1 MKKGQLLLLLFAFT
15 VAISCG
21 DTVVRYNQQVDDSVD
36 APSTSG
42 LFKKHVLI
50 EDYTG
55 TWCGY
60 CARVAYAIE
69 RVFADVDP
77 FDNQAD
83 RAIAVAIHSGND
95 PYNFTNIQPLKNLIS
110 PNSALGLPQSRLNR
124 TIVWEE
130 NEADHIAQV
139 KNLSSNN
146 CGLGI
151 AMTSAIVNNTIDL
164 KVKIK
169 FSENYSG
176 LKLVVYVLENHLIY
190 DQRNYTNYFN
200 GQNPI
205 PAFEHNHVLR
215 AGLTD
220 LLGDQLTGTLYGAP
234 PIEKSFNVPVPTN
247 VSNKDNLSF
256 VAFVVD
262 ENNLV
267 INARLIESNET
278 QAFEQNP

>member
-1 MKKGQLLLLLFAFT
+1 MKKGRFLFLLLALML
-15 VAISCG
+15 VVSCG
-21 DTVVRYNQQVDDSVD
+21 DTVVHYNQLVDDSVD
-36 APSTSG
+36 APASSG

-69 RVFADVDP
+69 RVFVEVDP

-95 PYNFTNIQPLKNLIS
+95 PYNFTNILPLKNLIS

-151 AMTSAIVNNTIDL
+151 AMTSTVADNTIDL
-164 KVKIK
+164 KVNIK
-169 FSENYSG
+169 FAENYSNI
-176 LKLVVYVLENHLIY
+176 KLVVYAVENHLIY

-200 GQNPI
+200 AQNPI
-205 PAFEHNHVLR
+205 PGFEHNHVLR

-220 LLGDQLTGTLYGAP
+220 LLGDPLTGTLYGAP
-234 PIEKSFNVPVPTN
+234 PIEKSFNVPVPAN
-247 VSNKDNLSF
+247 VSNPNNLSF

-267 INARLIESNET
+267 INARLINANET

>member
-1 MKKGQLLLLLFAFT
+1 MKIGSFFLSTALLLLF
-15 VAISCG
+15 ISCG
-21 DTVVRYNQQVDDSVD
+21 KNEVFYNQEVDDSVD

-69 RVFADVDP
+69 RVFVDIDP

-95 PYNFTNIQPLKNLIS
+95 PYNFTNILPLKNLIS

-151 AMTSAIVNNTIDL
+151 AMTSEVADNTINLD
-164 KVKIK
+164 VNIK
-169 FSENYSG
+169 FAENYSG
-176 LKLVVYVLENHLIY
+176 IKLVVYVLENHLIY
-190 DQRNYTNYFN
+190 DQRNYTNYYN

-205 PAFEHNHVLR
+205 AAFEHNHVLR
-215 AGLTD
+215 SSLTN
-220 LLGDQLTGTLYGAP
+220 LLGDGLSGTIYGAETR
-234 PIEKSFNVPVPTN
+234 ISYSVPVPAN
-247 VSNKDNLSF
+247 VSNSNNLSF

-278 QAFEQNP
+278 QTFEQNP

>member
-1 MKKGQLLLLLFAFT
+1 MKNGRFLLLLFTFLVAF
-15 VAISCG
+15 SCG
-21 DTVVRYNQQVDDSVD
+21 DTVVHYKQEIDESVD

-42 LFKKHVLI
+42 FFKKHVLI

-60 CARVAYAIE
+60 CARVSYAIE
-69 RVFADVDP
+69 RVFEVVEP
-77 FDNQAD
+77 FENESE
-83 RAIAVAIHSGND
+83 RAIAVAIHSGPD

-139 KNLSSNN
+139 KKLSSNN

-151 AMTSAIVNNTIDL
+151 AMTSDVADNTINLD
-164 KVKIK
+164 VKIK
-169 FSENYSG
+169 FAENYSG
-176 LKLVVYVLENHLIY
+176 IKLVVYVLENHLIY
-190 DQRNYTNYFN
+190 DQRNYTNYYN

-205 PAFEHNHVLR
+205 AAFEHNHVLR
-215 AGLTD
+215 SSLTN
-220 LLGDQLTGTLYGAP
+220 LLGDGLSGTIYGAETR
-234 PIEKSFNVPVPTN
+234 ISYSVPVPAN
-247 VSNKDNLSF
+247 VSNSNNLSF

>member
-1 MKKGQLLLLLFAFT
+1 MKNRSFLLLLALIFVF
-15 VAISCG
+15 ISCG
-21 DTVVRYNQQVDDSVD
+21 KNEVFYKQEVDDSVD

-60 CARVAYAIE
+60 CARVSYAIE
-69 RVFADVDP
+69 RVFIDIEP
-77 FDNQAD
+77 FDNNSK
-83 RAIAVAIHSGND
+83 RAIAVAIHDGND
-95 PYNFTNIQPLKNLIS
+95 PYRFANIQPLKELIS
-110 PNSALGLPQSRLNR
+110 PNTALALPQSRLNR

-130 NEADHIAQV
+130 NEADHIPQV

-151 AMTSAIVNNTIDL
+151 AMESSVEDNTLNLDVN
-164 KVKIK
+164 IK
-169 FSENYSG
+169 FAENYSG
-176 LKLVVYVLENHLIY
+176 IKLVVYVLENGLIY
-190 DQRNYTNYFN
+190 SQRNYTNYFN

-205 PAFEHNHVLR
+205 PGFVHDHVLR
-215 AGLTD
+215 SSLTN
-220 LLGDQLTGTLYGAP
+220 LLGDPLSGTVYGAETK
-234 PIEKSFNVPVPTN
+234 ITYRVPVPAN
-247 VSNKDNLSF
+247 ISNKDKMSF

-267 INARLIESNET
+267 INAREIYVNQT
-278 QAFEQNP
+278 QDFEQNP

>member
-1 MKKGQLLLLLFAFT
+1 MKKGRFFFLLFV
-15 VAISCG
+15 VAVVISCG
-21 DTVVRYNQQVDDSVD
+21 DTVVHYNQQVDDSVD
-36 APSTSG
+36 APATSG

-69 RVFADVDP
+69 RVFAEIDP

-95 PYNFTNIQPLKNLIS
+95 PYNFTNILPLKNLIS

-151 AMTSAIVNNTIDL
+151 AMTSAIVDNNINLD
-164 KVKIK
+164 VNIK
-169 FSENYSG
+169 FAENYSNV
-176 LKLVVYVLENHLIY
+176 KLVVYVLENHLIY
-190 DQRNYTNYFN
+190 DQRNYTNYYN

-205 PAFEHNHVLR
+205 PGFEHNHVLR
-215 AGLTD
+215 SSLTN
-220 LLGDQLTGTLYGAP
+220 LLGDPLSGTIYGA
-234 PIEKSFNVPVPTN
+234 ETKTSYSVPVPAN

-267 INARLIESNET
+267 INARLIEANET
-278 QAFEQNP
+278 QTFEQNP

>member
-1 MKKGQLLLLLFAFT
+1 MKKGRFFSLLFAVA

-21 DTVVRYNQQVDDSVD
+21 DTVVHYNQQVDDSVD
-36 APSTSG
+36 APATSG

-69 RVFADVDP
+69 RVFAEIDP

-95 PYNFTNIQPLKNLIS
+95 PYNFTNILPLKNLIS

-124 TIVWEE
+124 TVVWEE

-151 AMTSAIVNNTIDL
+151 AMTSAIVDNNINLD
-164 KVKIK
+164 VNIK
-169 FSENYSG
+169 FAENYSNV
-176 LKLVVYVLENHLIY
+176 KLVVYVLENHLIY

-215 AGLTD
+215 SSLTN
-220 LLGDQLTGTLYGAP
+220 LLGDPLSGTIYGAETK
-234 PIEKSFNVPVPTN
+234 ISYSVPVPAN

-267 INARLIESNET
+267 INARLIEANET
-278 QAFEQNP
+278 QSFEQNP

>member
-1 MKKGQLLLLLFAFT
+1 MKNGRFLLLLFTFLVAF
-15 VAISCG
+15 SCG
-21 DTVVRYNQQVDDSVD
+21 DTVVNYNQLVDDSVD

-60 CARVAYAIE
+60 CARVSYAIKL
-69 RVFADVDP
+69 VFDVVEP
-77 FDNQAD
+77 FENESK
-83 RAIAVAIHSGND
+83 RAIAVAIHDGPD
-95 PYNFTNIQPLKNLIS
+95 PYRFTNIQPLKNLIS

-139 KNLSSNN
+139 KKLSSNN

-151 AMTSAIVNNTIDL
+151 AMTSDVADNTINLD
-164 KVKIK
+164 VNIK
-169 FSENYSG
+169 FAENYSG
-176 LKLVVYVLENHLIY
+176 IKLVVYVLENHLIY

-205 PAFEHNHVLR
+205 PNFVHDHVLR
-215 AGLTD
+215 SSLTN
-220 LLGDQLTGTLYGAP
+220 LLGDALSGTIYGAETK
-234 PIEKSFNVPVPTN
+234 ISYSVPVPTN
-247 VSNKDNLSF
+247 VSNSNNLSF

>member
-1 MKKGQLLLLLFAFT
+1 MKKGRFFSLLFA
-15 VAISCG
+15 VAAAISCG
-21 DTVVRYNQQVDDSVD
+21 DTVVHYNQQVDDSVD
-36 APSTSG
+36 APATSG

-60 CARVAYAIE
+60 CARVSYAIE
-69 RVFADVDP
+69 RVFADIDP

-95 PYNFTNIQPLKNLIS
+95 PYNFTNILPLKNLIS

-151 AMTSAIVNNTIDL
+151 AMTSAIVDNNINLD
-164 KVKIK
+164 VNIK
-169 FSENYSG
+169 FAENYSNV
-176 LKLVVYVLENHLIY
+176 KLVVYVLENHLIY

-215 AGLTD
+215 SSLTN
-220 LLGDQLTGTLYGAP
+220 LLGDALSGTIYGAETK
-234 PIEKSFNVPVPTN
+234 ISYSVPVPAN

-267 INARLIESNET
+267 INARLIEANET
-278 QAFEQNP
+278 QTFEQNP